1 MEAVQRGMDIARKSG
16 KPFQWLTSTN
26 KGAAEVCRAALRS
39 LQVTEEELKSGYSCD
54 PASKSDLRIVAKK
67 GLLIRLTRNLDKQRG
82 FVNGAVAEVWEALE
96 GNSVFIAKLVGS
108 GNLVLVH
115 PMWEDG
121 VKFLPCCYGYATTI
135 RRAQGASLDQGCIY
149 FDQKYRA
156 AGRGYGDVAVSRY
169 RSRAG
174 VYLFGKV
181 RRTDFLPVGE
191 DKDTEVLQRLDVS
204 QSSSEDDVVGHSLA
218 DMMYE
223 SEEELGEKVDANLLE
238 DTSGLFGIDF
248 VFDE

>member
-1 MEAVQRGMDIARKSG
+1 MEAVQRGMDIARESG

-121 VKFLPCCYGYATTI
+121 VKFLPCCYGCATTDT
-135 RRAQGASLDQGCIY
+135 ACSG
-149 FDQKYRA
+149 
-156 AGRGYGDVAVSRY
+156 
-169 RSRAG
+169 G
-174 VYLFGKV
+174 V
-181 RRTDFLPVGE
+181 
-191 DKDTEVLQRLDVS
+191 
-204 QSSSEDDVVGHSLA
+204 
-218 DMMYE
+218 
-223 SEEELGEKVDANLLE
+223 LG
-238 DTSGLFGIDF
+238 SGLHLLRSEVSCGWAWIRPCGCEQVQVSCRGAYLREGAED
-248 VFDE
+248 